1 MTATST
7 PPVDVR
13 PDPAGAGPAPA
24 GRASAGPP
32 AGPYPGSPPGP
43 YAGRPGRGAGSTGS
57 AGPSAGPGLWAA
69 GAALAILGALLL
81 GFVAEVGP
89 LGSLRH
95 ERDRRVGYA
104 ELRGGLA
111 NATAP
116 VGPTSVGT
124 PVALL
129 TIPQI
134 GLREVVREA
143 TTADVLASG
152 PGHRRDTVLPGQ
164 PGTSILMGRQ
174 AGYGGPFARIGDL
187 EKGETFTVTTGQGE
201 HEYRVLGVRRAGD
214 RQPVKPKGDAGLLTL
229 MTADG
234 TPYMPRGVL
243 HVDAELVTPAQQSG
257 GRTPGRLAA
266 DEAPLAGQPSAWI
279 PLILWGQALLAGA
292 VALAWARVRWGRPHT
307 WLVGFP
313 VLAALGLAAA
323 DQAALLLPN
332 LL

>member
-1 MTATST
+1 MTVTST
-7 PPVDVR
+7 APVDVR
-13 PDPAGAGPAPA
+13 PDPAGVRKAPA
-24 GRASAGPP
+24 GRVAPP
-32 AGPYPGSPPGP
+32 VP
-43 YAGRPGRGAGSTGS
+43 T
-57 AGPSAGPGLWAA
+57 AGPGLWAT

-89 LGSLRH
+89 LGHLRH

-104 ELRGGLA
+104 ELRDKLA

-116 VGPTSVGT
+116 VGPTEAGA

-129 TIPQI
+129 AIPQI
-134 GLREVVREA
+134 GVREVVREA

-174 AGYGGPFARIGDL
+174 AGYGGPFGHIGDL
-187 EKGETFTVTTGQGE
+187 ERGETFTVTTGQGE
-201 HEYRVLGVRRAGD
+201 HAYRVLGVRRAGD
-214 RQPVKPKGDAGLLTL
+214 PQPAKPTGDAGLLTL

-243 HVDAELVTPAQQSG
+243 QVDAELLSPAQQSG

-266 DEAPLAGQPSAWI
+266 EEAPMAGQASAWV
-279 PLILWGQALLAGA
+279 PLILWGQALLLAA
-292 VALAWARVRWGRPHT
+292 AALAWARVRWGRAHT

-313 VLAALGLAAA
+313 VLAALALAVS

>member
-1 MTATST
+1 MTATAT
-7 PPVDVR
+7 EPVDVR
-13 PDPAGAGPAPA
+13 PDPAGAVRAPA
-24 GRASAGPP
+24 G
-32 AGPYPGSPPGP
+32 PGSAP
-43 YAGRPGRGAGSTGS
+43 A
-57 AGPSAGPGLWAA
+57 AGPGLWAA

-89 LGSLRH
+89 LGHLRH

-104 ELRGGLA
+104 ELRDKLA

-116 VGPTSVGT
+116 LGPTEAGA

-129 TIPQI
+129 AIPQI
-134 GLREVVREA
+134 GVREVVREA
-143 TTADVLASG
+143 TTAEVLASG

-174 AGYGGPFARIGDL
+174 AGYGGPFGHIGDL
-187 EKGETFTVTTGQGE
+187 ERGETFTVTTGQGE
-201 HEYRVLGVRRAGD
+201 HAYRVLGVRRAGD
-214 RQPVKPKGDAGLLTL
+214 PQPARPTGEAGLLTL

-234 TPYMPRGVL
+234 TPYMPGGVL
-243 HVDAELVTPAQQSG
+243 QVDAELVSPAQQSG
-257 GRTPGRLAA
+257 GRAPGRLPA
-266 DEAPLAGQPSAWI
+266 DEAPMAGQSTAWM
-279 PLILWGQALLAGA
+279 PLILWGQALLLAA
-292 VALAWARVRWGRPHT
+292 AALAWARVRWGRAHT

-313 VLAALGLAAA
+313 VLAALGLAVS

>member
-7 PPVDVR
+7 PVVDAH
-13 PDPAGAGPAPA
+13 PDPAGVWKAPA
-24 GRASAGPP
+24 GQVPP
-32 AGPYPGSPPGP
+32 PTAKPTAPP
-43 YAGRPGRGAGSTGS
+43 
-57 AGPSAGPGLWAA
+57 AGPGLWAT

-81 GFVAEVGP
+81 GFVAEIGP
-89 LGSLRH
+89 LGHLRH

-104 ELRGGLA
+104 QLRDKLA

-116 VGPTSVGT
+116 VGPAKAGD

-134 GLREVVREA
+134 GVREVVREA
-143 TTADVLASG
+143 TTAEVLAAG

-174 AGYGGPFARIGDL
+174 AGYGGPFGHIEDL
-187 EKGETFTVTTGQGE
+187 EKGESFTVTTGQGE
-201 HEYRVLGVRRAGD
+201 HQYRVLGVRRAGD
-214 RQPVKPKGDAGLLTL
+214 PQPAKPTGNAGLLTL

-234 TPYMPRGVL
+234 TPYMPGGVL
-243 HVDAELVTPAQQSG
+243 QVDAELVSPAQQSG

-266 DEAPLAGQPSAWI
+266 DEAPMAGQGSAWI
-279 PLILWGQALLAGA
+279 PLVLWGQALLLAA
-292 VALAWARVRWGRPHT
+292 AALAWARVRWGRGHT

>member
-1 MTATST
+1 MTVTST
-7 PPVDVR
+7 EPVDVR
-13 PDPAGAGPAPA
+13 PDPAGVWKAPAGKAARPAPA
-24 GRASAGPP
+24 
-32 AGPYPGSPPGP
+32 
-43 YAGRPGRGAGSTGS
+43 
-57 AGPSAGPGLWAA
+57 AGPGLWAA

-89 LGSLRH
+89 LGHLRH
-95 ERDRRVGYA
+95 DRDRRVGYA
-104 ELRGGLA
+104 QLRDKLA

-116 VGPTSVGT
+116 VGPAAVGD

-134 GLREVVREA
+134 GVREVVREA
-143 TTADVLASG
+143 TTAEVLASG

-174 AGYGGPFARIGDL
+174 AGYGGPFGDIEDL
-187 EKGETFTVTTGQGE
+187 ERGETFTVTTGQGE
-201 HEYRVLGVRRAGD
+201 HEYKVLGVRRAGD
-214 RQPVKPKGDAGLLTL
+214 PQPARPKGEAGLLTL

-234 TPYMPRGVL
+234 TPYMPGGVL
-243 HVDAELVTPAQQSG
+243 QVDAELVSPAQQSG
-257 GRTPGRLAA
+257 GRASGRLPA
-266 DEAPLAGQPSAWI
+266 DEAPMAGQPSAWV
-279 PLILWGQALLAGA
+279 PLVLWAQALLLAA
-292 VALAWARVRWGRPHT
+292 AALAWARVRWGRGHT

-313 VLAALGLAAA
+313 VLAALGLAVS

>member
-13 PDPAGAGPAPA
+13 PDPAGAPEAPA
-24 GRASAGPP
+24 GRTGP
-32 AGPYPGSPPGP
+32 
-43 YAGRPGRGAGSTGS
+43 
-57 AGPSAGPGLWAA
+57 PGLWAT

-89 LGSLRH
+89 LGHLRH

-104 ELRGGLA
+104 QLREGLA

-116 VGPTSVGT
+116 LGPTEPGT

-129 TIPQI
+129 EIPQI

-143 TTADVLASG
+143 TTSGVLASG

-174 AGYGGPFARIGDL
+174 AGYGGPFAHIADL
-187 EKGETFTVTTGQGE
+187 ERGETFLVVTGQGE
-201 HEYRVLGVRRAGD
+201 HTYKVLGVRRAGD
-214 RQPVKPKGDAGLLTL
+214 PQPARPTGDAALLTL

-234 TPYMPRGVL
+234 PPYMPDGVV
-243 HVDAELVTPAQQSG
+243 HVDAQLTTPVQQSG

-266 DEAPLAGQPSAWI
+266 DEAPLASQTSAWF
-279 PLILWGQALLAGA
+279 PLVLWAQALLLAA
-292 VALAWARVRWGRPHT
+292 AALAWARIRWGRAHT

-313 VLAALGLAAA
+313 VLAALGLAVA

>member
-1 MTATST
+1 MTATAT
-7 PPVDVR
+7 EPVDAR
-13 PDPAGAGPAPA
+13 PDPAGAVRAPA
-24 GRASAGPP
+24 R
-32 AGPYPGSPPGP
+32 PGSAP
-43 YAGRPGRGAGSTGS
+43 A
-57 AGPSAGPGLWAA
+57 AGPGLWAA

-89 LGSLRH
+89 LGHLRH

-104 ELRGGLA
+104 QLRDQLA

-116 VGPTSVGT
+116 VGPTKVGE

-129 TIPQI
+129 AIPQI
-134 GLREVVREA
+134 GVREVVREA
-143 TTADVLASG
+143 TTAEVLASG

-174 AGYGGPFARIGDL
+174 AGYGGPFGHIGDL
-187 EKGETFTVTTGQGE
+187 ERGETFTVTTGQGE
-201 HEYRVLGVRRAGD
+201 HGYRVLGVRRAGD
-214 RQPVKPKGDAGLLTL
+214 PQPVRPTGEAGLLTL

-234 TPYMPRGVL
+234 TPYMPGGVL
-243 HVDAELVTPAQQSG
+243 QVDAELVTPAQQFG
-257 GRTPGRLAA
+257 GRASGRLPA
-266 DEAPLAGQPSAWI
+266 DEAPMAGQSSAWM
-279 PLILWGQALLAGA
+279 PLILWGQALLLSAA
-292 VALAWARVRWGRPHT
+292 ALAWARVRWGRAHA

-313 VLAALGLAAA
+313 VLAALGLAVS

>member
-7 PPVDVR
+7 EPVDVR
-13 PDPAGAGPAPA
+13 PDPAGVWKAPAGQAARPAPA
-24 GRASAGPP
+24 
-32 AGPYPGSPPGP
+32 
-43 YAGRPGRGAGSTGS
+43 
-57 AGPSAGPGLWAA
+57 AGPGLWAA

-89 LGSLRH
+89 LGHLRH

-104 ELRGGLA
+104 QLRDELA

-116 VGPTSVGT
+116 VGPTEVGR

-129 TIPQI
+129 AIPQI
-134 GLREVVREA
+134 GVREVVREA
-143 TTADVLASG
+143 TTAEVLASG

-174 AGYGGPFARIGDL
+174 AGYGGPFGDIGDL
-187 EKGETFTVTTGQGE
+187 ERGETFTVTTGQGE
-201 HEYRVLGVRRAGD
+201 HEYKVLGVRRAGD
-214 RQPVKPKGDAGLLTL
+214 PQPAAPKGDAALLTL

-243 HVDAELVTPAQQSG
+243 QVDAELVSPAQQSG
-257 GRTPGRLAA
+257 GRTPGRLPA
-266 DEAPLAGQPSAWI
+266 DEAPMAGRTSAWV
-279 PLILWGQALLAGA
+279 PLVLWGQALLLAA
-292 VALAWARVRWGRPHT
+292 AALAWARVRWGRAHT

-313 VLAALGLAAA
+313 VLAALGLVVS

>member
-1 MTATST
+1 MTVTST
-7 PPVDVR
+7 EPVDVR
-13 PDPAGAGPAPA
+13 PDPAGVWKAPAGQAARPAPA
-24 GRASAGPP
+24 
-32 AGPYPGSPPGP
+32 
-43 YAGRPGRGAGSTGS
+43 
-57 AGPSAGPGLWAA
+57 AGPGLWAA

-89 LGSLRH
+89 LGHLRH
-95 ERDRRVGYA
+95 DRDRRVGYA
-104 ELRGGLA
+104 QLRDRLA

-116 VGPTSVGT
+116 VGPTAAGD

-134 GLREVVREA
+134 GVREVVREA
-143 TTADVLASG
+143 TTAEVLASG

-174 AGYGGPFARIGDL
+174 AGYGGPFGDIGDL
-187 EKGETFTVTTGQGE
+187 ERGETFTVTTGQGE
-201 HEYRVLGVRRAGD
+201 HEYKVLGVRRAGD
-214 RQPVKPKGDAGLLTL
+214 PQPARPKGDAGLLTL

-234 TPYMPRGVL
+234 TPYMPAGVL
-243 HVDAELVTPAQQSG
+243 QVDAELVSPAQQSG
-257 GRTPGRLAA
+257 GRSPGRLAA
-266 DEAPLAGQPSAWI
+266 DEAPMAGQSSAWV
-279 PLILWGQALLAGA
+279 PLVLWAQALLLAA
-292 VALAWARVRWGRPHT
+292 AALAWARVRWGRGHT

-313 VLAALGLAAA
+313 VLAALGLAVS

>member
-13 PDPAGAGPAPA
+13 PDPAGAAQAPA
-24 GRASAGPP
+24 GR
-32 AGPYPGSPPGP
+32 PGP
-43 YAGRPGRGAGSTGS
+43 
-57 AGPSAGPGLWAA
+57 PGLWAT

-89 LGSLRH
+89 LGHLRH

-104 ELRGGLA
+104 QLRDRLA

-116 VGPTSVGT
+116 LGPTSPGT

-129 TIPQI
+129 EIPQI

-143 TTADVLASG
+143 TTSEVLASG

-164 PGTSILMGRQ
+164 AGTSILMGRQ
-174 AGYGGPFARIGDL
+174 AGYGGPFAHIADL
-187 EKGETFTVTTGQGE
+187 ERGETFLVVTGQGE
-201 HEYRVLGVRRAGD
+201 HTYKVLGVRRAGD
-214 RQPVKPKGDAGLLTL
+214 PQPARPAADAGRLTL
-229 MTADG
+229 MTASG
-234 TPYMPRGVL
+234 TPYMPVGVVQ
-243 HVDAELVTPAQQSG
+243 VDAELTTPVQQSG

-266 DEAPLAGQPSAWI
+266 DEAPLGSQTSAWF
-279 PLILWGQALLAGA
+279 PLVLWAQALLLAA
-292 VALAWARVRWGRPHT
+292 AALAWARVRWGRQHT

-313 VLAALGLAAA
+313 VLAALGLAVA
-323 DQAALLLPN
+323 DRAALLLPN